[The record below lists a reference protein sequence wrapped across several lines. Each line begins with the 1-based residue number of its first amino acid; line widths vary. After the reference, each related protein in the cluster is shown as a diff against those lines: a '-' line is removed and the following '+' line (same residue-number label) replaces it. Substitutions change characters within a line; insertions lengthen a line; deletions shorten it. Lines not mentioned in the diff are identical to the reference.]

1 MTEILLVE
9 DTEKIASFIS
19 RGLRANGYRVTHV
32 STGEDAL
39 ALSRNANFDLVI
51 LDIGLPGIDGF
62 EVIRQLRGTG
72 FDTPIIVL
80 TARHSVDS
88 TVASFEEGADDYIGK
103 PFAFE
108 ELLVRVKSRLRKPAV
123 QAAQSQL
130 LSVGA
135 LSLDLIERKANF
147 QGKEIELTTK
157 EFEVLEY
164 FMKHPGQTLSREQI
178 LSGVWTYDFDPGTN
192 VVDVYVR
199 YLRQKLGSEVIQ
211 TLRGAGYKLV
221 KP

>member
-19 RGLRANGYRVTHV
+19 KGLRANGYRVTHV
-32 STGEDAL
+32 TSGEEAL
-39 ALSRNANFDLVI
+39 ALTRSANFDLVI

-62 EVIRQLRGTG
+62 EVIRQLRGSG
-72 FDTPIIVL
+72 FDIPIIVL

-88 TVASFEEGADDYIGK
+88 TVTSFEEGADDYIGK

-108 ELLVRVKSRLRKPAV
+108 ELLVRVKSRLRRSPA
-123 QAAQSQL
+123 QLPQSQL
-130 LSVGA
+130 LTVGA
-135 LSLDLIERKANF
+135 LSLDLIERKAHLEG
-147 QGKEIELTTK
+147 QEIELTTK

-199 YLRQKLGSEVIQ
+199 YLRQKLGADVIQ
-211 TLRGAGYKLV
+211 TVRGSGYKLV
-221 KP
+221 KA

>member
-9 DTEKIASFIS
+9 DTEKIASFVS
-19 RGLRANGYRVTHV
+19 KGLRANGYRVTHV
-32 STGEDAL
+32 SSGEEAL
-39 ALSRNANFDLVI
+39 ALCRSAEFDLLI

-72 FDTPIIVL
+72 YEMPIIVL

-108 ELLVRVKSRLRKPAV
+108 ELLVRVKSRLRTRSHHVPD
-123 QAAQSQL
+123 SHNL
-130 LSVGA
+130 EVGS
-135 LSLDLIERKANF
+135 LSLNLLDRKATL
-147 QGKEIELTTK
+147 GGVEISLTTK
-157 EFEVLEY
+157 EYEVLEY
-164 FMKHPGQTLSREQI
+164 LMRHAGQTLSREQI

-199 YLRQKLGSEVIQ
+199 YLRQKLGSELIE
-211 TLRGAGYKLV
+211 TIRGAGYKLV